1 MIKMTTRITKINI
14 KNNNNDSK
22 KKIQNIA
29 KINKSK
35 DNDKSQF

>member
-1 MIKMTTRITKINI
+1 MIKVTTKITNINI